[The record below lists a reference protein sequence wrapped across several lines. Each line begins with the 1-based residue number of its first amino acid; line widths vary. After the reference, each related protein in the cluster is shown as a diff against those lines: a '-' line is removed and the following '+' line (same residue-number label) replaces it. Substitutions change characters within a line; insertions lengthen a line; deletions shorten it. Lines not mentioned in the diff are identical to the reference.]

1 MSIPEALETIRRV
14 GAVQISGGK
23 LKVRFPETERAALQP
38 AIETLRSG
46 KAEAL
51 RLLSGPPPIEQWP
64 ESLLDL
70 ADEVSAASGDAEG
83 ARRQVWMSWYEWKA
97 RMLNRLFLEQGVTG
111 QPGRIAAA
119 TVRHGEGKAGGGAP
133 DLMVK
138 GTSWKPS
145 AAGPPENGSNHGS
158 VSRHL

>member
-1 MSIPEALETIRRV
+1 MTIPEALE
-14 GAVQISGGK
+14 AVRQVAAVEISDGK
-23 LKVRFPETERAALQP
+23 LKLRFPESERAALQP

-83 ARRQVWMSWYEWKA
+83 ARRQVWMSWHEWKA

-111 QPGRIAAA
+111 QPGRITAA
-119 TVRHGEGKAGGGAP
+119 TVRHGEGETG
-133 DLMVK
+133 
-138 GTSWKPS
+138 
-145 AAGPPENGSNHGS
+145 HQ
-158 VSRHL
+158 R